1 MAPAR
6 LPLPLT
12 LACDRMTWLFGSSLM
27 GVVGAAGDAG
37 VDGGAGVEVLVLQGV
52 RVVHVRF
59 GKVAELVQ
67 VWLW

>member
-1 MAPAR
+1 
-6 LPLPLT
+6 
-12 LACDRMTWLFGSSLM
+12 M

-37 VDGGAGVEVLVLQGV
+37 VDGDGGVGLLVLHGV
-52 RVVHVRF
+52 LVVHVRL